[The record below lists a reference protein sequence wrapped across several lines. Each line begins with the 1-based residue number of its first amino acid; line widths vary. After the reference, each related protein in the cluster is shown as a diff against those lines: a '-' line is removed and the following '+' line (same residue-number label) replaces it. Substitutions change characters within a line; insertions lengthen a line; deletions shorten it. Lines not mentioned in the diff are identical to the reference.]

1 MQPISSAI
9 IRASMAYCVLVNRA
23 SVLTSAADDTTN
35 LMIWAMFNTALLFF
49 RSFASSDINAELSKY
64 QYSHLGDIDS
74 SLI

>member
-35 LMIWAMFNTALLFF
+35 LMIWAMFNTAPLFF
-49 RSFASSDINAELSKY
+49 GSFTLPDIKK
-64 QYSHLGDIDS
+64 
-74 SLI
+74 